1 LEKSYPGISLV
12 SRWTIIRSSERCSS
26 TARTSRSVSSPRR
39 TPKKLAAG
47 LRGVSGGGLEAK
59 VMPVLTAWT
68 ELARLLD
75 SPPATV
81 ADLDPDVARA
91 IAERVWVVPPGGTLL
106 P

>member
-1 LEKSYPGISLV
+1 MYKPFGDL
-12 SRWTIIRSSERCSS
+12 TSED
-26 TARTSRSVSSPRR
+26 AR
-39 TPKKLAAG
+39 KLAAG

-75 SPPATV
+75 SPTGRV
-81 ADLDPDVARA
+81 ADLDPELARS

>member
-1 LEKSYPGISLV
+1 MDDPLQRKVFVDGAYKPFGEL
-12 SRWTIIRSSERCSS
+12 TSED
-26 TARTSRSVSSPRR
+26 AR
-39 TPKKLAAG
+39 KLAAG

-68 ELARLLD
+68 ELSRLLD
-75 SPPATV
+75 SPTAKV
-81 ADLDPDVARA
+81 ADLDPDVAGA